1 MSVHALV
8 WSFTKPTENSVVASN
23 RIAEFISET
32 LGLSL
37 YYDKHILD
45 EKTPDVLIM
54 VNGAFSF
61 CQYRDDIAKVV
72 RRTKRIIW
80 VQNDY
85 TIYTPT
91 DSGTAETPFRK
102 AFRTRVQDK
111 GYAPVDRWTTVA
123 DLATVT
129 PDSRYI
135 NWNALT
141 ALPKPLKFA
150 TLGHPPLEAL
160 FYYGAYRVGR
170 QAAFDRYFTK
180 PVVKTIVSSPSKKFA
195 ERYPKL
201 EVIAPIGGDQFY
213 PTLNAHALGLYLEDE
228 RSHRQFHSP
237 ANRFYEM
244 LSAGLPMVFQEEAVP
259 MFREYAHIDIG
270 PYVVKGPKHVS
281 RVIGDAYTMGVQ
293 QRDEWWQPF
302 RKRLT
307 RQLEK
312 EWRAYTKRL

>member
-1 MSVHALV
+1 MHASI
-8 WSFTKPTENSVVASN
+8 WNFTKPTPNSVVASN
-23 RIAEFISET
+23 RIAEFISAT
-32 LGLSL
+32 LGLPL
-37 YYDKHILD
+37 FYDATILD
-45 EKTPDVLIM
+45 HPTPDVLIM

-72 RRTKRIIW
+72 KRTKRIIW

-141 ALPKPLKFA
+141 ALPKPLKRNVM
-150 TLGHPPLEAL
+150 GHPRLDAL
-160 FYYGAYRVGR
+160 LYYGAYRVGR
-170 QAAFDRYFTK
+170 QSAFDRYFTK
-180 PVVKTIVSSPSKKFA
+180 PVAPTIVSSPSKKFA
-195 ERYPKL
+195 DRYPKL
-201 EVIAPIGGDQFY
+201 QMIAPIGGDQFY

-244 LSAGLPMVFQEEAVP
+244 LSAGLAMVFQEEAVP
-259 MFREYAHIDIG
+259 MLRDYANID
-270 PYVVKGPKHVS
+270 VSEFVAKGPKAVA
-281 RVIGDAYTMGVQ
+281 RMMDNADDMVTA
-293 QRDEWWQPF
+293 QREQWWQPF

-307 RQLEK
+307 KQLEK
-312 EWRAYTKRL
+312 EWYAYTKRM